1 MRHLLDFIVESDIR
15 NIFEAHFK
23 DSEFICGSNQVKDY
37 HYAIA
42 VINDIK
48 NCIQGDGRIKLGD
61 KNTGSFCW
69 LKINVDLTSKLD
81 DLLKKIYANQNTA
94 NVNAS
99 EFNEI
104 FRTLKNDSYTIY
116 TSENGQEESDN
127 QNINNLW
134 AKIYKGTYSGK
145 VASSATFGQ
154 IFESLVCYIYNYGNN
169 ADIDEWA
176 NDFKVDTT
184 DISYAGWV
192 ESSKISVNLLK
203 KHFKSNYIAYHVDGN
218 DKLNAADKKYLDICK
233 LFSGKEGINEVLGKN
248 DKWNNIYE
256 GSKKDKWN
264 AADIVLVNK
273 NLDLA
278 ETLKYFKKDIDGQI
292 LNNKLVEYTINK
304 QILPISLK
312 KIDEN
317 GHIYAHNIK
326 SNEEFE
332 NDRYNISNVK
342 IQFGKTY
349 ETGPDILS
357 GNFVLDGDT
366 VDIQVRKQA
375 SGDNLSIEAKLS
387 SNKNARGGKG
397 ISVIKADLGIKPNE
411 NYYKE
416 LSSNA
421 DIIKEFKTMGIK
433 FDKSDLSTF
442 EDISKKYSDLYK
454 RTCYKGFIGLADRW
468 IKAKH
473 ENDKWNDDILIE
485 FVQYIW
491 DSCTQCPGSYYI
503 IK

>member
-1 MRHLLDFIVESDIR
+1 MKRLQEYVFENIV

-23 DSEFICGSNQVKDY
+23 DSEFICGSNQIKDY

-48 NCIQGDGRIKLGD
+48 NGNRIKLGD
-61 KNTGSFCW
+61 KNTGPFYW
-69 LKINVDLTSKLD
+69 LKINIDLTSQLD
-81 DLLKKIYANQNTA
+81 DLLKRINANQNTY
-94 NVNAS
+94 NIKAS

-104 FRTLKNDSYTIY
+104 FKTIKKDSYTIY
-116 TSENGQEESDN
+116 TTEDGQEEANN
-127 QNINNLW
+127 QNIDNLW
-134 AKIYKGTYSGK
+134 SKIYKGTYSGK
-145 VASSATFGQ
+145 VAASATYGQ
-154 IFESLVCYIYNYGNN
+154 IFESLVCYIYNYGEDANVE
-169 ADIDEWA
+169 EWA
-176 NDFKVDTT
+176 NDFKVDNTN
-184 DISYAGWV
+184 ISYGGWIK
-192 ESSKISVNLLK
+192 SSQISANLLK
-203 KHFKSNYIAYHVDGN
+203 KYFKSNYIAYHVDGH
-218 DKLNAADKKYLDICK
+218 DKLNGADKKYLDICK

-278 ETLKYFKKDIDGQI
+278 ETLKYFKKDVDGKI
-292 LNNKLVEYTINK
+292 LNTKLVEYTLNK
-304 QILPISLK
+304 SILPISLK

-349 ETGPDILS
+349 ETGPDVLS

-366 VDIQVRKQA
+366 VDIQIRKQA

-397 ISVIKADLGIKPNE
+397 ISVIKSDLDIKSNE
-411 NYYKE
+411 DYYAK
-416 LSSNA
+416 LSSND
-421 DIIKEFKTMGIK
+421 DIIKNFKAIGIK
-433 FDKSDLSTF
+433 FEKSDLSDF
-442 EDISKKYSDLYK
+442 EKISKKYSDLYK
-454 RTCYKGFIGLADRW
+454 RICYKGFIGLADKW
-468 IKAKH
+468 KKEKH
-473 ENDKWNDDILIE
+473 KNDNWNNDMLIE

-491 DSCTQCPGSYYI
+491 DSCTECPGSYYI